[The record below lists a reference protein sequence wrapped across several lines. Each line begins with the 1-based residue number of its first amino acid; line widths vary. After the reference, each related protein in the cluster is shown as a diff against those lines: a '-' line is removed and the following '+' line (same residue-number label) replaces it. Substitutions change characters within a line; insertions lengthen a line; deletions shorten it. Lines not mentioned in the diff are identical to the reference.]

1 MKQSRKDFIK
11 KVHKNACSEWKTKI
25 EKEFPKL
32 FKEEALAEARK
43 RYKNGDVF
51 ISPYSGNELI
61 IRNINS
67 IKLYDDGDI
76 TVDGSGLL
84 LSDGVWG
91 KIVSK
96 TITKEQAEKAKEVL
110 AQYNKQ

>member
-1 MKQSRKDFIK
+1 MKERTKKLIIELHQSTGSVR
-11 KVHKNACSEWKTKI
+11 SLEI
-25 EKEFPKL
+25 EKEFPRL
-32 FKEEALAEARK
+32 FKEQAFLLKKARK

-51 ISPYSGNELI
+51 ISPYSGKELI

-96 TITKEQAEKAKEVL
+96 TITKKQAEKELGKIII
-110 AQYNKQ
+110 N